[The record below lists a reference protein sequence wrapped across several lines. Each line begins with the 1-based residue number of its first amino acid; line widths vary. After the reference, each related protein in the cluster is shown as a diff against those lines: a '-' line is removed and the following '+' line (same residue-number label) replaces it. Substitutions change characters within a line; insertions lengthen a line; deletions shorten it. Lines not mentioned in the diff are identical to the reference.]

1 MNNWNGI
8 GRLTKDPELKFTPGK
23 GTANTTFT
31 IAIDDGYGD
40 NKKTYYIPI
49 VVWGKA
55 AESTANYITKGSLV
69 GITGKI
75 ATRNYDNK
83 DGKKVYITEVIA
95 NQFDG
100 VKFLDSKASN
110 SSGNGPNNNQYSAQS
125 NNNSFSQG
133 SFEDE
138 ITPVDDGDMPF

>member
-8 GRLTKDPELKFTPGK
+8 GRLTKDPELRFTPGK

-31 IAIDDGYGD
+31 MAIDDGYGD

-49 VVWGKA
+49 VVWGKS
-55 AESTANYITKGSLV
+55 AESVANYVSKGSLV
-69 GITGKI
+69 AVTGKI
-75 ATRNYDNK
+75 ATRNYENK
-83 DGKKVYITEVIA
+83 EGKKVYVTEVIA

-110 SSGNGPNNNQYSAQS
+110 SQGNSSGNSNQYSVPANS
-125 NNNSFSQG
+125 NQG
-133 SFEDE
+133 SFDDD

>member
-8 GRLTKDPELKFTPGK
+8 GRLTRDPELKFTPGK

-49 VVWGKA
+49 VVWGKS
-55 AESTANYITKGSLV
+55 AENVANYTTKGSLV

-83 DGKKVYITEVIA
+83 EGKKVYVTEVIA

-110 SSGNGPNNNQYSAQS
+110 SSGNNFSNNNQYSTMQNDAFGGG
-125 NNNSFSQG
+125 N
-133 SFEDE
+133 FEED